1 MDAKAQLERI
11 GLGNSIGPLHGSM
24 SLPPLEALEALLVS
38 ARLGSFSAAA
48 REMNITHGAISRRIS
63 GLESWLGGAIFLRH
77 GRGVYLTTLG
87 QHLSRSVEVL
97 LAELMAL
104 RSDQRA
110 TCRVSAVRLCVPP
123 AFARLWMMHR
133 ITKLQGVPPDLYI
146 RIMPEYRITAISSR
160 DADVGICYGSGNW
173 PGINCRP
180 LMRERLFVVATPAVA
195 KLCSACEPTSLF
207 SQPLLYDTVNH
218 WRQWCKRLGIRYR
231 PDAGE
236 SRYDDHDLVLAAAEA
251 GQGPA
256 MARWPIAAHALA
268 TGRLVRLAGPV
279 LESRNGYF
287 VVTHTDEQR
296 ANVLRLADRLFAEGR
311 RDCDVPESSVAA
323 PLGKHVQS

>member
-1 MDAKAQLERI
+1 
-11 GLGNSIGPLHGSM
+11 M

-63 GLESWLGGAIFLRH
+63 GLESWLGGAIFVRH
-77 GRGVYLTTLG
+77 GRGVHLTTLG

-97 LAELMAL
+97 LAELVAL
-104 RSDQRA
+104 RSDLRA
-110 TCRVSAVRLCVPP
+110 TRGVSTVRLCVPP

-133 ITKLQGVPPDLYI
+133 LTKLQGTPADLCI
-146 RIMPEYRITAISSR
+146 RIMPEYRITAIGSG
-160 DADVGICYGSGNW
+160 DADLGICYGAGDW
-173 PGINCRP
+173 PGVNCRP
-180 LMRERLFVVATPAVA
+180 LIRERLFVVATPAVA
-195 KLCSACEPTSLF
+195 KLCTTCDPTSVF
-207 SQPLLYDTVNH
+207 SLPLLYDTVNH

-287 VVTHTDEQR
+287 VVTHIGEQR
-296 ANVLRLADRLFAEGR
+296 ESVLRLADRLLAEGR
-311 RDCDVPESSVAA
+311 RDCDVPGDSFWA
-323 PLGKHVQS
+323 